1 MSTLAHTVSD
11 SRTMLRRNLKHA
23 VRYPI
28 ITYLI
33 ATPVIFLLL
42 FVYVFGA
49 TLGTGIGGT
58 GTDAYLNYVVP
69 GVLLLAITGGVTG
82 PALSVSK
89 DLTEGIIAR
98 FRTMNISRSAVLTG
112 HVLGNLIQVLIAVTV
127 VLAIA
132 LLMGFRAPAD
142 VLGWLGAAGL
152 LVAIGYALCW
162 LGAATRAD
170 GTARGLLRVHPLEQL
185 RSVAGED
192 EQRVVDADREPEH
205 QRERRDRV
213 AQVDEPG
220 GRGDPGEADPD
231 AERRGQQRQ
240 AGGEQRPER
249 ERQHERGD
257 AEPQQLADARL
268 ARRDHGVTAELDLH
282 AGLPSLLRRALHGFE

>member
-112 HVLGNLIQVLIAVTV
+112 HVIGNLIQVLIAVTV

-162 LGAATRAD
+162 LGAAFGVFAKGVESASNLPMPLMLLPFLGSGFVPTDSMPAGLRWFAEHQPF
-170 GTARGLLRVHPLEQL
+170 TPINETLRGLLIGTHIGSDGIVALAWCAVITVGSYVWSL
-185 RSVAGED
+185 RLYA
-192 EQRVVDADREPEH
+192 
-205 QRERRDRV
+205 
-213 AQVDEPG
+213 
-220 GRGDPGEADPD
+220 RGP
-231 AERRGQQRQ
+231 R
-240 AGGEQRPER
+240 
-249 ERQHERGD
+249 
-257 AEPQQLADARL
+257 
-268 ARRDHGVTAELDLH
+268 
-282 AGLPSLLRRALHGFE
+282 SL